1 MAAGRDLV
9 LYGTEPAPEL
19 LACVDAAE
27 EAGLD
32 GVWVGDSQVLWREL
46 HVLLGAVAARTRR
59 LRIGPGVTNPVTRH
73 ASVTAGALATL
84 AELTGGRAVLGAGL
98 GDSAVRTAGLRP
110 ARLADLER
118 FLADV
123 RRLWSGGRDGLGYA
137 DGRLAIPVHV
147 GASGPRMLALAGR
160 SADGCLA
167 VVGLSARQL
176 DAARARVREGLAEA
190 GRDPGSF
197 ELTFWVPFSVSEDD
211 RRARE
216 DVKAYVAR
224 SLQHPLPA
232 PLTPLE
238 QEAAE
243 RIRAE
248 YAFVDH
254 LTPGAAHSRLVP
266 DEIVADWAIAG
277 TPDECGEQLRALEER
292 VPERLAF
299 VPIGRD
305 PKLDLVRR
313 LVDDVLGD

>member
-1 MAAGRDLV
+1 MPAGRDLV
-9 LYGTEPAPEL
+9 LYGTEPAPRL

-59 LRIGPGVTNPVTRH
+59 LRVGPGVTNPVTRD
-73 ASVTAGALATL
+73 ASVTASALATL
-84 AELTGGRAVLGAGL
+84 AEVSRGRAVLGVGL
-98 GDSAVRTAGLRP
+98 GDSAARTAGLRP

-118 FLADV
+118 FVAEM
-123 RRLWSGGRDGLGYA
+123 RRLWAGGDAGLAYA
-137 DGRLAIPVHV
+137 RAGVRIPVHV
-147 GASGPRMLALAGR
+147 GASGPRMLELAGWI
-160 SADGCLA
+160 ADGCLA
-167 VVGLSARQL
+167 VVGLSGRQL
-176 DAARARVREGLAEA
+176 DAARARVRAGLAEA
-190 GRDPGSF
+190 GGDPGSF
-197 ELTFWVPFSVSEDD
+197 ELTFWVPFSVAEDG

-216 DVKAYVAR
+216 EVKAYVAR

-248 YAFVDH
+248 YAFADH
-254 LTPGAAHSRLVP
+254 LAPGAAHSRLVP
-266 DEIVADWAIAG
+266 DEIVADWAVAG
-277 TPDECGEQLRALEER
+277 TPEECREQLRGVEER
-292 VPERLAF
+292 IPERMAF

-313 LVDDVLGD
+313 LVDEVLT